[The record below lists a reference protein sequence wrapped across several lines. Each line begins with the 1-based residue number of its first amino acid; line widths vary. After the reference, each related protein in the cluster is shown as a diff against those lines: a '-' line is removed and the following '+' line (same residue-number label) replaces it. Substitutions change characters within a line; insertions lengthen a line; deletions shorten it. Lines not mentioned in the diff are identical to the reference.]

1 MGTSMGTKD
10 TPRRSTRGPRS
21 RWAFPGHV
29 ILLLFVTLTAAWAQ
43 QGAEEQGIN
52 SGNYNIKQS
61 VEFGYRFTDFTGNQ
75 ATYDTF
81 VNLQQGPRLLDMT
94 LEMRSLDHH
103 GSLFDRLYMS
113 NFGYGGDPNNVSRLR
128 IGKNKW
134 YDFDA
139 MFRRDQNVWDYSLQ
153 ANPLNPASTFANA
166 PAGFNP
172 VIGSSPHLFN
182 TRRRM
187 GDYNL
192 TLLPQSKIRFRLGYS
207 RNVNDGPTFSS
218 LHQGTEALLL
228 QDWRNTV
235 NAYRLGVD
243 FRFLPKTNISYD
255 QVWSYYKGDTGYTDQ
270 NRNYQLDNGT
280 PVDIGVSLNDA
291 ANQPCAGT
299 FLVTGGIN
307 PVCNGYLGYS
317 RDGRVRT
324 NMPTEQLSLQSNY
337 FKTVDLSGRVSYTGG
352 DMNVDGYHDL
362 FRGRESRTSLRNSNA
377 FGPAFGRHVA
387 ATVDFGATWHVTDRF
402 RVLDTF
408 TFSSF
413 RNPGQFDSSNC
424 EFFSPDLATGPSV
437 FTPGIT
443 PFVTCPVPGDG
454 VLGTP
459 VHGGSSGPDVSR
471 SISGLLLK
479 QDEKTNLFQ
488 LEYDFTRKFGAR
500 LGYRFRHRAIADS
513 DFEQKTELF
522 YPSNANRGDCALVAG
537 LLPAGCTDNGDG
549 SFTFRTP
556 IPIETDTGQILI
568 NEHSG
573 LFGIWARPLDGWRVN
588 FDMELASA
596 DNSFTRISPR
606 QWQEYRLRTTYRLA
620 SWASVSGS
628 INALEKRNNV
638 SEINNLQHNR
648 MYGWSAIFDPNERI
662 SFELGYDYSDDYSQI
677 LVCFVSSTA
686 PAGIAKCPGS
696 TVLSEDLSIYTNK
709 SHYGYFDVMWKPVR
723 RLTTHLGYNIT
734 STTGSALFLNPNAPS
749 GPLNSNYH
757 RPYGGFD
764 YAFAKGWTGKAYW
777 GYYGYHEDPSAVAQD
792 LFAPRNFRGNL
803 ITLSMRYAF

>member
-1 MGTSMGTKD
+1 MGKEVKTT
-10 TPRRSTRGPRS
+10 RSARGPRRGWIFS
-21 RWAFPGHV
+21 GLVA
-29 ILLLFVTLTAAWAQ
+29 LLLFVALTAAWSQ
-43 QGAEEQGIN
+43 QAAEEQGID

-61 VEFGYRFTDFTGNQ
+61 VELGYRFTDFTGNQ

-94 LEMRSLDHH
+94 LEMRSLNHQ
-103 GSLFDRLYMS
+103 GLVFDRLYLS

-139 MFRRDQNVWDYSLQ
+139 TFRRDQNVWDYSLL
-153 ANPLNPASTFANA
+153 ANPLNPTSTFANA

-172 VIGSSPHLFN
+172 IIGTSPHLFN

-207 RNVNDGPTFSS
+207 RNVNEGPSFST

-228 QDWRNTV
+228 QNYRNTV

-243 FRFLPKTNISYD
+243 FKVLPKTNISYD
-255 QVWSYYKGDTGYTDQ
+255 QIFNYYKGDTGLTDQ
-270 NRNYQLDNGT
+270 NQNFQLAGT
-280 PVDIGVSLNDA
+280 PVDIGISLNA
-291 ANQPCAGT
+291 AAGQPCAAT
-299 FLVTGGIN
+299 FLATGAVN
-307 PVCNGYLGYS
+307 PVCNGFLSYS
-317 RDGRVRT
+317 RNGRVRT
-324 NMPTEQLSLQSNY
+324 SMPTEQLSLQSNY
-337 FKTVDLSGRVSYTGG
+337 FKNLDLSGRASYTGG
-352 DMNVDGYHDL
+352 DMNVGGYQEL
-362 FRGRESRTSLRNSNA
+362 LTGRESRTNLRNNDV

-413 RNPGQFDSSNC
+413 RNPAQFDSSNC
-424 EFFSPDLATGPSV
+424 QFFSPSLTTAPNVFNPAAAPSIVCSAPSDGLA
-437 FTPGIT
+437 
-443 PFVTCPVPGDG
+443 
-454 VLGTP
+454 GTP
-459 VHGGSSGPDVSR
+459 AHSTSSGPDVSQA
-471 SISGLLLK
+471 ISSLLLK

-500 LGYRFRHRAIADS
+500 LGYRFRHRAIADA
-513 DFEQKTELF
+513 DFEQISELF
-522 YPSNANRGDCALVAG
+522 YPSNANRGACALVGG
-537 LLPAGCTDNGDG
+537 LLPEGCTANGDG
-549 SFTFRTP
+549 SFTFQTP
-556 IPIETDTGQILI
+556 LPIQTDTGETLI

-573 LFGIWARPLDGWRVN
+573 LFGIWARPVDAWRVN

-606 QWQEYRLRTTYRLA
+606 QWQEYRVRTTYKVA
-620 SWASVSGS
+620 SWVNLSGS
-628 INALEKRNNV
+628 INILEKRNNI

-648 MYGWSAIFDPNERI
+648 LYGWTAMFEPNDRI
-662 SFELGYDYSDDYSQI
+662 AVELGYDYSDDFSQI
-677 LVCFVSSTA
+677 LVCFVSTTA

-696 TVLSEDLSIYTNK
+696 TVLSEELSVYTNK
-709 SHYGYFDVMWKPVR
+709 SHYGYFDVMWKPIH
-723 RLTTHLGYNIT
+723 RLTTHLGYNVT
-734 STTGSALFLNPNAPS
+734 STTGSALFLNPNAPT
-749 GPLNSNYH
+749 GPLDSNYH

-764 YAFAKGWTGKAYW
+764 YAFTKGLTGKAYW
-777 GYYGYHEDPSAVAQD
+777 GYYGYHEDPSLVPQD
-792 LFAPRNFRGNL
+792 LTAPRNFRGNL
-803 ITLSMRYAF
+803 VTLSMRYAF

>member
-1 MGTSMGTKD
+1 MGTEDM
-10 TPRRSTRGPRS
+10 PRRSTRGPRA
-21 RWAFPGHV
+21 RWAFPGHI
-29 ILLLFVTLTAAWAQ
+29 ILLLLVTLTAAWSQ
-43 QGAEEQGIN
+43 QGGEEQGID

-61 VEFGYRFTDFTGNQ
+61 VEFGYRFTDFTGNP

-103 GSLFDRLYMS
+103 GLLFDRLYLS

-153 ANPLNPASTFANA
+153 ANPLNPVSTFTNA

-172 VIGSSPHLFN
+172 IISSSPHLFN
-182 TRRRM
+182 TRRRL

-192 TLLPQSKIRFRLGYS
+192 TLLPQSRIRFRLGYS
-207 RNVNDGPTFSS
+207 RNVNDGPSFSS

-255 QVWSYYKGDTGYTDQ
+255 QILSYYKGDTGVLDQ
-270 NRNYQLDNGT
+270 NQNFQLDNGT
-280 PVDIGVSLNDA
+280 PVDIGVSLNNA

-299 FLVTGGIN
+299 FLVTGGVN
-307 PVCNGYLGYS
+307 PTCNAYLSYS
-317 RDGRVRT
+317 RNGRVRT
-324 NMPTEQLSLQSNY
+324 NMPTEQLSVQSNY

-352 DMNVDGYHDL
+352 DMNVGGYQEL
-362 FRGRESRTSLRNSNA
+362 FAGRESRTGLRNNNV

-424 EFFSPDLATGPSV
+424 QFFSPDLATPANV
-437 FTPGIT
+437 FTPGFT
-443 PFVTCPVPGDG
+443 PPVTCPVPGDA
-454 VLGTP
+454 VPGTP
-459 VHGGSSGPDVSR
+459 AHSSSSGADISR
-471 SISGLLLK
+471 EISGLLLK

-488 LEYDFTRKFGAR
+488 LEYDFTRRFGAR

-513 DFEQKTELF
+513 DFEQVSEIF

-537 LLPAGCTDNGDG
+537 LLPEGCTDNGDG

-556 IPIETDTGQILI
+556 TPIETDTGEVLI

-573 LFGIWARPLDGWRVN
+573 LFGFWARPLDGWRVN

-596 DNSFTRISPR
+596 DNSYTRISPR
-606 QWQEYRLRTTYRLA
+606 QWQEYRLRTNYRVA
-620 SWASVSGS
+620 SWVSLTGSV
-628 INALEKRNNV
+628 NVLEKRNDV

-723 RLTTHLGYNIT
+723 RLTTHLGYNVT

-803 ITLSMRYAF
+803 VTLSMRYAF

>member
-1 MGTSMGTKD
+1 MGRGVRQSAQGS
-10 TPRRSTRGPRS
+10 RRGWTFSGQVT
-21 RWAFPGHV
+21 
-29 ILLLFVTLTAAWAQ
+29 LLLLVALTAAWSQ
-43 QGAEEQGIN
+43 KGDEDQGID
-52 SGNYNIKQS
+52 SGNYNLRQS

-81 VNLQQGPRLLDMT
+81 VNLQHGPRLLDMT
-94 LEMRSLDHH
+94 LEMRSLNHQ
-103 GSLFDRLYMS
+103 GLVFDRLYLS

-139 MFRRDQNVWDYSLQ
+139 TFRRDQNVWNYSLL

-166 PAGFNP
+166 PAGFKP
-172 VIGSSPHLFN
+172 IIGSSPHLFN

-192 TLLPQSKIRFRLGYS
+192 VLLPQSKIRFRLGYS
-207 RNVNDGPTFSS
+207 RNVNDGPSFSS
-218 LHQGTEALLL
+218 LHQGTEALLF
-228 QDWRNTV
+228 QNWRNTV

-243 FRFLPKTNISYD
+243 FKLLPKTNVSYD
-255 QVWSYYKGDTGYTDQ
+255 QVWSYYKGDSGVADQ
-270 NRNYQLDNGT
+270 NQNFQLANGT
-280 PVDIGVSLNDA
+280 PVDIGISLNAA
-291 ANQPCAGT
+291 ANQPCGGT
-299 FLVTGGIN
+299 FLVSGAVN
-307 PVCNGYLGYS
+307 LACNGFLSYS
-317 RDGRVRT
+317 RTGRVRT

-352 DMNVDGYHDL
+352 NMSVGGYQEL
-362 FRGRESRTSLRNSNA
+362 FIGRESRTNLRNNNV

-413 RNPGQFDSSNC
+413 RNPAQFDSSNC
-424 EFFSPDLATGPSV
+424 QFFSPDLTTGPNV
-437 FTPGIT
+437 FTPGS
-443 PFVTCPVPGDG
+443 PPSSVCPVPAGG
-454 VLGTP
+454 VAGTP
-459 VHGGSSGPDVSR
+459 AHSASSGPDVSQA
-471 SISGLLLK
+471 ISGLLLK

-488 LEYDFTRKFGAR
+488 LEYDFTRKFGSR
-500 LGYRFRHRAIADS
+500 LGYRFRHRAIADA

-537 LLPAGCTDNGDG
+537 IPPEGCIANGDG
-549 SFTFRTP
+549 SFTFQTP
-556 IPIETDTGQILI
+556 LPNETDTGETLI
-568 NEHSG
+568 NEHSA
-573 LFGIWARPLDGWRVN
+573 LFGIWARPLDAWRVN
-588 FDMELASA
+588 FDAELASA

-606 QWQEYRLRTTYRLA
+606 QWQEYRVRTTYKVA
-620 SWASVSGS
+620 SWANLSGS
-628 INALEKRNNV
+628 INILEKRNNV

-648 MYGWSAIFDPNERI
+648 LYGWSAMLEPNDRI
-662 SFELGYDYSDDYSQI
+662 SLELGYDYNDDFSQI
-677 LVCFVSSTA
+677 LLCFVSTTA

-696 TVLSEDLSIYTNK
+696 TVLSEELSVYSNK

-723 RLTTHLGYNIT
+723 RLTTHLGYNVT

-749 GPLNSNYH
+749 GPLDSNYH
-757 RPYGGFD
+757 RPYGGVD
-764 YAFAKGWTGKAYW
+764 YAIAKGWTGKAFW
-777 GYYGYHEDPSAVAQD
+777 GYYGYHEDQSPVLQD

-803 ITLSMRYAF
+803 VTISMRYAF